1 VAFTCLNLM
10 GYTMTFNTKLNL
22 ANFSRS
28 LGNGATMGREFSLGL
43 QHAISTGNTNH
54 IAALY
59 SAAKAKNGGD
69 NQAMRS
75 IKMTIDAIYSGN
87 DTKPLLSDPKEL
99 DKPVSIKIKGCL
111 VNQDMVAAMKKLVSD
126 KSSMRGKTWAD
137 TFKSDADK
145 PKKTVEQ
152 CQQAVEKFLQKL
164 MADNDVNISGSVTVT
179 AQTLQITQE
188 AA

>member
-1 VAFTCLNLM
+1 
-10 GYTMTFNTKLNL
+10 MTFNTKLNL

-59 SAAKAKNGGD
+59 STAKAKNGGD

-75 IKMTIDAIYSGN
+75 IKMTIEAIYSGN

-99 DKPVSIKIKGCL
+99 DKPVSIKIKGCV

-126 KSSMRGKTWAD
+126 KSSMRGKTWSD
-137 TFKSDADK
+137 TFKVEKDADPIDYEK
-145 PKKTVEQ
+145 IIAALLKKEGFEMDDFAAALAPKVDCLSFVATGNIEQ
-152 CQQAVEKFLQKL
+152 L
-164 MADNDVNISGSVTVT
+164 
-179 AQTLQITQE
+179 